1 MIKYNNNLWLPFVFV
16 SSPFSYFRF
25 SYQLT
30 KHSFYYP
37 WFCLPSPHPILNTLW
52 KSFYRMKLCKIE
64 KEREGNALQQS
75 RPSQTLPKLFETKH
89 YLEENDIS
97 LEKKGNEEICKIHQ
111 KLWQSSRWHA
121 SWDVLHRQLNEFALK
136 ITSKIFKDK

>member
-1 MIKYNNNLWLPFVFV
+1 
-16 SSPFSYFRF
+16 
-25 SYQLT
+25 
-30 KHSFYYP
+30 
-37 WFCLPSPHPILNTLW
+37 
-52 KSFYRMKLCKIE
+52 MKLCKIE

-111 KLWQSSRWHA
+111 KL
-121 SWDVLHRQLNEFALK
+121 
-136 ITSKIFKDK
+136 